1 MTTNDSTVL
10 LEDEYLQA
18 ALTLRG
24 NVALRKQLDVE
35 DIRAKEIIAK
45 VLAEGETGISPN
57 GEPLVQV
64 RAGARVWNEAAARA
78 NLPADLL
85 TAITVTVT
93 EERID
98 KQKAKDTLAPALYD
112 LACRANKASVVVL

>member
-1 MTTNDSTVL
+1 MSEPVI

-45 VLAEGETGISPN
+45 VLAEGETGISPD

-64 RAGARVWNEAAARA
+64 RAGAKVWNEQAAKD

-85 TAITVTVT
+85 ASFTTTETVTVT
-93 EERID
+93 RMD
-98 KQKAKDTLAPALYD
+98 KTRAKDILAPALYE
-112 LACRANKASVVVL
+112 LCTKANRPSVVAL